1 LHLFNPKI
9 MPAKILIK
17 ITVKMKMFNT
27 TENDEMGLQKI
38 NRP

>member
-1 LHLFNPKI
+1 